1 MTAPAPGLP
10 PNFPTSV
17 PTGGTV
23 DIWNLPKYI
32 TDYEKSS
39 QGAAKP
45 FNMGSTSVTRQVQA
59 GGAAPGL
66 DYYGHKNPGSPGIT
80 SPVTT
85 TTQQYSSAEDIMKQF
100 SAMSYNDPSA
110 FLSLQAMLHQAG
122 YLPGN
127 PQAGFT
133 AETQKAIA
141 AAMVEYIQLSHGAG
155 VPVPFF
161 TGDPHNPGFLER
173 KAATNLQQNPPK
185 PGAGVAP
192 PIKPVIQETDP
203 QTLALYAQKAAQAA
217 LGRDLSKE
225 DLQKFIDSYH
235 QEEATAQQSAYSA
248 TQAAQHGGNP
258 AAVIDKNDP
267 RASAISY
274 ATAGHEQEFGQHQ
287 ITGYTDAFLNMFL
300 SGASAAPNMNV
311 DPTAVGI

>member
-1 MTAPAPGLP
+1 MSAPVPGLP
-10 PNFPTSV
+10 ANFPTV
-17 PTGGTV
+17 PAGGTV

-32 TDYEKSS
+32 TDIEHSS
-39 QGAAKP
+39 QGSKTP
-45 FNMGSTSVTRQVQA
+45 FNMGYTSQTRNVYA
-59 GGAAPGL
+59 GSSGPGL
-66 DYYGHKNPGSPGIT
+66 DYFGHKTASGGGIQT
-80 SPVTT
+80 PITT
-85 TTQQYSSAEDIMKQF
+85 TTQQWRSAEDIMKQF
-100 SAMSYNDPSA
+100 AGLSYNDPAA
-110 FLSLQAMLHQAG
+110 FLAIQALLHQAG

-133 AETQKAIA
+133 AETQKAVA
-141 AAMVEYIQLSHGAG
+141 AAMVEYLQLTKGAG
-155 VPVPFF
+155 TPVPFF

-173 KAATNLQQNPPK
+173 KAQTNMAQNPPK
-185 PGAGVAP
+185 PAAGQGP
-192 PIKPVIQETDP
+192 PQKPVIQETDP

-235 QEEATAQQSAYSA
+235 AQEQAAQQGAYSA
-248 TQAAQHGGNP
+248 AQTAAQGGNP

-287 ITGYTDAFLNMFL
+287 IQGYADTFLNMFL
-300 SGASAAPNMNV
+300 GGASAAPNVNV